1 MGVVKSEQP
10 EFARS
15 VLDKR
20 PIRSFMRLVTA
31 RAVWWPAVVAFAVS
45 GVTYAKDSDTT
56 AVPEHELQAK
66 IAYCENCHGVSAR
79 GFHGFY
85 PIPRLAGQQPEYL
98 ENQLQAFIEHRRTN
112 NIMFNVSHVLS
123 PQMLDALAESFHSL
137 DPKPLISPAS
147 ADLISAG
154 KKIYEGGLEKA
165 DVPACVGC
173 HGPDAKGQGQ
183 FPRLA
188 GQLSDY
194 IFNKLSNWDKE
205 RGRNP
210 TNPDSSAI
218 MAPIAHNLTEQ
229 QIKAVAAYLNQL
241 E

>member
-1 MGVVKSEQP
+1 MTVDKGPRPSFTGHVSAGATIYSAIFAFVLLGV
-10 EFARS
+10 A
-15 VLDKR
+15 
-20 PIRSFMRLVTA
+20 
-31 RAVWWPAVVAFAVS
+31 
-45 GVTYAKDSDTT
+45 YAKDSDTA
-56 AVPEHELQAK
+56 AVPESELKAK
-66 IAYCENCHGVSAR
+66 IAYCENCHGMSAR

-85 PIPRLAGQQPEYL
+85 PIPRLAGQQSEYL

-123 PQMLDALAESFHSL
+123 PQMLDALAQNFHSL
-137 DPKPLISPAS
+137 NPKPLVTPAP
-147 ADLISAG
+147 ADLVLAG
-154 KKIYEGGLEKA
+154 KKIYEGGIEKSE
-165 DVPACVGC
+165 VPACAGC

-194 IFNKLSNWDKE
+194 IFSKLTNWEKE
-205 RGRNP
+205 RGQSP

-229 QIKAVAAYLNQL
+229 QIKAVAAYLNQI